1 VIWPKSSLVYRAH
14 AQPDDGERLGL
25 TLVALLGLGALVITH
40 HLTSYAFVLLLVLWT
55 VVYYT
60 LSLRRRRV
68 GGGNVRERVSPA
80 GMALLGLVLSL
91 SWAVYVAP
99 IVVGYLL
106 PHLQAGVHQ
115 LLGVITGQSSGRQ
128 LFRDHAGQEPP
139 LWERLAQVIATA
151 LILAGLPIGLRA
163 IWRRYRSSAIALTL
177 AATALVYPISLPFR
191 LTQAGGE
198 ASDRAAGFVFVAVAF
213 VLAIA
218 MTRFRPFSTGSRR
231 QVALLATLTSIVFVG
246 EVIVGVGPS
255 WARLPGPYLVS
266 ADNRS
271 IDPQSV
277 DVALWMRSYLAPGN
291 RIATDRVN
299 GLLTGSYGEQY
310 PVAHVNAGIDVAP
323 VFFGGGFG
331 PVQQGIIRQGKI
343 RFLVVDRLL
352 STGLPLEGVY
362 IDDSE
367 PDALR
372 HTRPI
377 APAALAKFTR
387 LVDVSQIYDGGNIL
401 IYKMGA
407 SPHEP

>member
-1 VIWPKSSLVYRAH
+1 VPSHSLN
-14 AQPDDGERLGL
+14 
-25 TLVALLGLGALVITH
+25 I
-40 HLTSYAFVLLLVLWT
+40 S
-55 VVYYT
+55 
-60 LSLRRRRV
+60 
-68 GGGNVRERVSPA
+68 
-80 GMALLGLVLSL
+80 
-91 SWAVYVAP
+91 
-99 IVVGYLL
+99 
-106 PHLQAGVHQ
+106 HQ

-177 AATALVYPISLPFR
+177 
-191 LTQAGGE
+191 
-198 ASDRAAGFVFVAVAF
+198 AF